1 VVLRKLAR
9 VALALCAPLTNA
21 QSGASAIRVLPRSAL
36 YNGVLR
42 REVMRFVVLIV
53 FLGASLGEASL
64 VVNDCRVRPPKVAT
78 GRGALIRRSF
88 SAGIFRVQFTDNSA
102 VALR

>member
-1 VVLRKLAR
+1 MVLRKLAR

-42 REVMRFVVLIV
+42 REVLRLAVLIV
-53 FLGASLGEASL
+53 FLGASLGDASL
-64 VVNDCRVRPPKVAT
+64 VVNDCRVRPPKVAY
-78 GRGALIRRSF
+78 GLVGAR
-88 SAGIFRVQFTDNSA
+88 
-102 VALR
+102 